1 MIKIVAK
8 RYLVEGAFDA
18 YVQLVTELADQ
29 SRKEPGCIEY
39 ALYVNREQNIAATM
53 ETWENQECLDAHI
66 AIVLAQGYPA
76 KLNAH
81 ADPNRPTLVEKYEY
95 VY

>member
-1 MIKIVAK
+1 MLKIVAK
-8 RYLVEGAFDA
+8 RYLIEGSYDA
-18 YVQLVTELADQ
+18 YVQLVKTLADQ

-39 ALYVNREQNIAATM
+39 ALYFNREQNVAATM

-66 AIVLAQGYPA
+66 AIVQSHGYPA
-76 KLNAH
+76 KLNAY
-81 ADPNRPTLVEKYEY
+81 ADPNRPAQIEKYEY